1 MLGEVTVNVDETQAR
16 LTLIEAQQNRLE
28 AENADLKD
36 KNANLTQHVD
46 RLSQENTNQANQL
59 SQYHLE
65 NVNLTNYV
73 HNLEAELTHFHETP
87 ASKRVSFH
95 ARLQTNQQVR
105 GPNPVIMKTVL
116 SNEVSQAVEWSPSP
130 ADGAVIGACVGQD
143 VTLDWN
149 YTLAQGETVEDI
161 KWYITDGR
169 SNQMIALFGGDNEM
183 RAENAYLTQQVA
195 RLNQENINQANQ
207 LSHMGNK
214 DKRGP
219 KRKQADR
226 GRMYQV
232 EQENTSLKEELAHCR
247 KGMEDAKRVAD
258 EAKYEAGVARAQ
270 AGDLEQYGRR
280 YNVRVFGVKEDD
292 DETAQQCEEK
302 VLRIINEKLELKG
315 IKSADVDAIHRLGK
329 KPKPRRAEQNHSDSD
344 SDTESRPRAIIV
356 RFVSRKCTQD
366 VLRNRR
372 KLRGTKIS
380 IAEDLSRDRYRLLR
394 QVKEKEVDDAW
405 SRDGKIFV
413 KVVWLKAY
421 STSYYWSDTAVFSG
435 FLLDAD
441 E

>member
-1 MLGEVTVNVDETQAR
+1 MVSGDKA
-16 LTLIEAQQNRLE
+16 TL
-28 AENADLKD
+28 
-36 KNANLTQHVD
+36 
-46 RLSQENTNQANQL
+46 QANEVWGALWGMETFSQL
-59 SQYHLE
+59 VYRLDTGEDAMAQNKL
-65 NVNLTNYV
+65 NVFHWHIVDDPSFPYQSKAFPKLSD
-73 HNLEAELTHFHETP
+73 ELDALPLHYR
-87 ASKRVSFH
+87 AY
-95 ARLQTNQQVR
+95 AYRLV
-105 GPNPVIMKTVL
+105 VI
-116 SNEVSQAVEWSPSP
+116 
-130 ADGAVIGACVGQD
+130 D
-143 VTLDWN
+143 
-149 YTLAQGETVEDI
+149 
-161 KWYITDGR
+161 
-169 SNQMIALFGGDNEM
+169 
-183 RAENAYLTQQVA
+183 
-195 RLNQENINQANQ
+195 
-207 LSHMGNK
+207 MGNK

-232 EQENTSLKEELAHCR
+232 EQENTSLKEELAQCR
-247 KGMEDAKRVAD
+247 KEMEDAKRVAD

-292 DETAQQCEEK
+292 DETVQQCEEK

-380 IAEDLSRDRYRLLR
+380 IAEDLARDRYRLLR

-413 KVVWLKAY
+413 KMEGGEEALGGWTLTK
-421 STSYYWSDTAVFSG
+421 SHPC
-435 FLLDAD
+435 

>member
-1 MLGEVTVNVDETQAR
+1 
-16 LTLIEAQQNRLE
+16 
-28 AENADLKD
+28 
-36 KNANLTQHVD
+36 
-46 RLSQENTNQANQL
+46 
-59 SQYHLE
+59 
-65 NVNLTNYV
+65 
-73 HNLEAELTHFHETP
+73 
-87 ASKRVSFH
+87 
-95 ARLQTNQQVR
+95 
-105 GPNPVIMKTVL
+105 
-116 SNEVSQAVEWSPSP
+116 
-130 ADGAVIGACVGQD
+130 
-143 VTLDWN
+143 
-149 YTLAQGETVEDI
+149 
-161 KWYITDGR
+161 
-169 SNQMIALFGGDNEM
+169 
-183 RAENAYLTQQVA
+183 
-195 RLNQENINQANQ
+195 
-207 LSHMGNK
+207 MGNK

-219 KRKQADR
+219 KRKQADRSVSDTSQDTSVTVSTPVSLKTVKKPAKAPRNSSEPPLTLERFFAASTVSSTMADKTGASNGAATLSVETPGQGGGNTEGQQEITPADVWKKLDQVLGRLNRMCDEMDDIR

-232 EQENTSLKEELAHCR
+232 EQENTSLKEELAQCR
-247 KGMEDAKRVAD
+247 KEMEDAKRVAD

-292 DETAQQCEEK
+292 DETVQQCEEK

-380 IAEDLSRDRYRLLR
+380 IAEDLARDRYRLLR

-413 KVVWLKAY
+413 KVSGRIRQVKSAEDVTRFLT
-421 STSYYWSDTAVFSG
+421 STPMLPPDGGGRGGPGRMDVDQVTPM
-435 FLLDAD
+435 
-441 E
+441 